1 MGARL
6 FVDGRSLYFFVM
18 RKTIMLL
25 SLLTTFVLLSCGGG
39 NDDGGDSPTP
49 KVSINVRSCSI
60 TDGAEYVA
68 SSLNEV
74 TVSYNN
80 VVAVSANAN
89 ITLNDT
95 KCAAKSS
102 STTAMDVV
110 ITLPALEEG
119 KTYVLNIPEGAIVYK
134 NDNTVSAPAYKVSF
148 TTKEGAKPINNDAT
162 ALAKKLGWG
171 WNLGNHFDTSSG
183 QDGTPNQWGYWDN
196 ATPTQA
202 LYTNLKAAGVS
213 TVRVC
218 VTWGNYQTADPWT
231 IDANY
236 MAEVKQNVDWAEAA
250 GLNVIL
256 NMHHDEYWQDIKQA
270 ASNNIINESI
280 MNRIAKTWTQ
290 IAEAFKDKGDFLFF
304 ESFNEVQDGNW
315 GWGDNLKDGGKQYKT
330 LNEWNQLVVNTIRA
344 TGGNNATRWI
354 GVPAYASSPK
364 FALENSFELPTDA
377 ANRVMVSVHFYDP
390 DKFTLTPES
399 NGASEWGHTAANGKY
414 VAGSNEE
421 HVVETFQ
428 QLQEKFVAN
437 NIPVYIGEYGCV
449 MHTTD
454 RANLFRNYYLEYV
467 CRAAHTYN
475 MPLFVWDNNSTGG
488 GNEHHGYFN
497 HNEGSYLNGLE
508 SLVKTMIK
516 AATSDDASY
525 TLETIY
531 NNAPK

>member
-1 MGARL
+1 MKFKNIFSITAIMAML
-6 FVDGRSLYFFVM
+6 
-18 RKTIMLL
+18 TIN
-25 SLLTTFVLLSCGGG
+25 VACGGG
-39 NDDGGDSPTP
+39 SDDPEPTP
-49 KVSINVRSCSI
+49 TPPTPTVTAPTVLSTTPANGATDIATGSISVQVSYDKDVNMSNDPSLKPVIAGGTLSGSASVSGKNLSFTVNCSDYE
-60 TDGAEYVA
+60 TK
-68 SSLNEV
+68 V
-74 TVSYNN
+74 TVKIPKGLIG
-80 VVAVSANAN
+80 V
-89 ITLNDT
+89 TG
-95 KCAAKSS
+95 
-102 STTAMDVV
+102 
-110 ITLPALEEG
+110 ALADE
-119 KTYVLNIPEGAIVYK
+119 Y
-134 NDNTVSAPAYKVSF
+134 SFSF
-148 TTKEGAKPINNDAT
+148 TTKKKPEALNNDAT

-183 QDGTPNQWGYWDN
+183 QDGVPNQWGYWDN

-270 ASNNIINESI
+270 ANNNIINE
-280 MNRIAKTWTQ
+280 NVKDRIAKTWTQ
-290 IAEAFKDKGDFLFF
+290 IAETFKDKGDFLFF

-315 GWGDNLKDGGKQYKT
+315 GWGDNLTDGGKQYKT

-364 FALENSFELPTDA
+364 FALEDGFVLPTDA

-390 DKFTLTPES
+390 NTFTLTPED
-399 NGASEWGHTAANGKY
+399 NGGKSEWGHTAASGKY
-414 VAGSNEE
+414 QTGSNEE

-428 QLQEKFVAN
+428 KLQEKYVAN

-497 HNEGSYLNGLE
+497 HKDGSYLNGLE

-516 AATSDDASY
+516 AATSNDADY

>member
-1 MGARL
+1 MKFKNIFSITAIMAML
-6 FVDGRSLYFFVM
+6 
-18 RKTIMLL
+18 TIN
-25 SLLTTFVLLSCGGG
+25 VAC
-39 NDDGGDSPTP
+39 GGDSDDPEPTP
-49 KVSINVRSCSI
+49 TPPTPTVTAPTVLSTTPANGATDIATGSISVQVSYDKDVNMSNDPSLKPVISGGTLSGSASVSGKNLSFTVNCSDYE
-60 TDGAEYVA
+60 TK
-68 SSLNEV
+68 V
-74 TVSYNN
+74 TVKIPKGLIG
-80 VVAVSANAN
+80 V
-89 ITLNDT
+89 TG
-95 KCAAKSS
+95 
-102 STTAMDVV
+102 
-110 ITLPALEEG
+110 ALADE
-119 KTYVLNIPEGAIVYK
+119 Y
-134 NDNTVSAPAYKVSF
+134 SFSF
-148 TTKEGAKPINNDAT
+148 TTKKKPEALNNDAT

-183 QDGTPNQWGYWDN
+183 QDGVPNQWGYWDN

-218 VTWGNYQTADPWT
+218 VTWGNYQTAAPWT

-270 ASNNIINESI
+270 ASNNIINE
-280 MNRIAKTWTQ
+280 NVKDRIAKTWTQ
-290 IAEAFKDKGDFLFF
+290 IAETFKDKGDFLFF

-315 GWGDNLKDGGKQYKT
+315 GWGDNLTDGGKQYKT

-364 FALENSFELPTDA
+364 FALEDGFVLPTDA

-390 DKFTLTPES
+390 NTFTLTPED
-399 NGASEWGHTAANGKY
+399 NGGKSEWGHTAASGKY
-414 VAGSNEE
+414 QTGSNEE

-428 QLQEKFVAN
+428 KLQEKYVAN

-497 HNEGSYLNGLE
+497 HNDGSYLNGLE

-516 AATSDDASY
+516 AATSNDADY